1 MAAGAIVSGVLGGAG
16 LLSGLLGPKPQKQA
30 TVQDTHSDVTTQNQG
45 TGSSLPLYD
54 PTQLAARDDIFR
66 RLLGRLN
73 TDPSMSGYSAEGLQ
87 NINNTSD
94 ARQQVLQGILSS
106 RGINGP
112 QAAYAT
118 GNQESNRLGQQTQ
131 FLNQIPLLRDELQRR
146 NLTDYTNFF
155 RSLPVGNSFNTN
167 QVNATQ
173 TNQHTEGNGSI
184 VTPGGIGQGVNNLAD
199 ILAGLYGSGAF
210 AKKPGGGS
218 SSTQVPGTTVGPDYG
233 N

>member
-1 MAAGAIVSGVLGGAG
+1 MATAAIGAVLGGAG

-30 TVQDTHSDVTTQNQG
+30 TVQNSSTTQNTSSSG
-45 TGSSLPLYD
+45 SGSSQPLYD
-54 PTQLAARDDIFR
+54 DTQLAARDDIFR

-73 TDPSMSGYSAEGLQ
+73 TDPSMAGYSAEGLQ

-94 ARQQVLQGILSS
+94 ARQQVLQGILSA

-112 QAAYAT
+112 QAAYAM
-118 GNQESNRLGQQTQ
+118 GNQESNRLSQQTQ

-155 RSLPVGNSFNTN
+155 RSLPVGNTYNTN
-167 QVNATQ
+167 QSGTNQ

-184 VTPGGIGQGVNNLAD
+184 VTPGGIGQGVNNFAD

-210 AKKPGGGS
+210 SKKPASGS
-218 SSTQVPGTTVGPDYG
+218 SEFDSGW
-233 N
+233 